1 MRLREI
7 TFLPIMIV
15 VIVIAFSVR
24 LVDVYSGFRG
34 FPVFETQGVA
44 QAADKNDSADVPKD
58 EASAEA
64 EPKGETGKEEAA
76 KEDEELKTHWRDSN
90 DEDFGFA
97 SVKQAHEDDL
107 VARTQ
112 ALDKRAQ
119 SIRAQEALIKA
130 AQKEMNRKYLEL
142 TQIRK
147 QIEGLLENQEGEE
160 NERIASLVRIYENMK
175 AKEAAAI
182 FNTLDL
188 DILVQVLS
196 NMTERKASPIIAK
209 MNPERAKTVTIM
221 LAEEKKLPT
230 LN

>member
-34 FPVFETQGVA
+34 FPFLKPRLA

-64 EPKGETGKEEAA
+64 EPKGETGEEEAA

-97 SVKQAHEDDL
+97 SVKQAHEEDL

-130 AQKEMNRKYLEL
+130 AQKEIIINIWA

-160 NERIASLVRIYENMK
+160 NERIAVWCVS
-175 AKEAAAI
+175 
-182 FNTLDL
+182 T
-188 DILVQVLS
+188 
-196 NMTERKASPIIAK
+196 
-209 MNPERAKTVTIM
+209 KT
-221 LAEEKKLPT
+221 
-230 LN
+230 

>member
-1 MRLREI
+1 
-7 TFLPIMIV
+7 
-15 VIVIAFSVR
+15 
-24 LVDVYSGFRG
+24 
-34 FPVFETQGVA
+34 
-44 QAADKNDSADVPKD
+44 
-58 EASAEA
+58 
-64 EPKGETGKEEAA
+64 
-76 KEDEELKTHWRDSN
+76 
-90 DEDFGFA
+90 
-97 SVKQAHEDDL
+97 
-107 VARTQ
+107 
-112 ALDKRAQ
+112 
-119 SIRAQEALIKA
+119 
-130 AQKEMNRKYLEL
+130 MNRKYLEL